1 MRKIGLF
8 AIVTLLL
15 LSVSAHADSVFRGLC
30 WGDALNAIVPS
41 YESNSEFEELG
52 VEVYRKESEVLNL
65 GSVILNRIEY
75 HFFEDQLFRIVVFA
89 NNEEDNREAA
99 QAMLRSRYGK
109 HTKQNIF
116 LGEVTWAMSDTTV
129 IWRWPFPGTYEPT
142 ITFVSNRLAK
152 ALSDYQEEQKAIQAE
167 KDAKSW

>member
-52 VEVYRKESEVLNL
+52 
-65 GSVILNRIEY
+65 VILNRIEY